1 MLFLI
6 VNLLRDY
13 EYTIDEDNCVQFI
26 RDLIYRLDSDQMEQV
41 NKIQEMIKEDMENH
55 HDGFGR

>member
-1 MLFLI
+1 MIFLI

-41 NKIQEMIKEDMENH
+41 NKIQEMIKEDMENL